1 MIYFIIQFINVIYNK
16 LLSYS
21 FEIYNRLFLRN
32 NIDPKII
39 KIIKDGQKQYNKED
53 LLISDINDV
62 KIYKK
67 NNIESFIIKV
77 FFIDNNNNNFN
88 VKEDLYIIKGY
99 SINNI
104 NNISNFNLKNS
115 DDLGEIIPQNTNN
128 YHF

>member
-67 NNIESFIIKV
+67 NNIESFIIEV